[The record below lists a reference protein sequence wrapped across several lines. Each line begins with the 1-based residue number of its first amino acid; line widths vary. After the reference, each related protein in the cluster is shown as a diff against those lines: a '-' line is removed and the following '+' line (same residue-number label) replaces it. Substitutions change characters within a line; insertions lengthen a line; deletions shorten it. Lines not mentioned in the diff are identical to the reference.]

1 VPIWPRADTLGAAQG
16 QLDDWLKLVLCYCP
30 DNGDIDTFLKITPHV
45 NPEAIEAAQEQ
56 LRELQAQQSSS
67 VRDVREKLVAIFTAH
82 NPPKLAVVDQL
93 LKEWAGHELELLGN
107 VESKYLGGGGGAPG
121 ASPGS
126 IPEGIPGGGSLQ
138 GGGHDFEDDDGDEL
152 ELGSALVVADYLQPS
167 FDGAVAV
174 RQGEVVTLL
183 DISESDWWFVRTTD
197 GREGAVPA
205 SFLMRDE
212 VGNAAA
218 GGGGGG
224 HVAAGGGGEDV
235 DDPRVQEL
243 MAMGFGRTNS
253 KTALVVGGSVQAAA
267 GILLEQPGQQPPQPP
282 QPEPAPAAA
291 AAAEEWTLLV
301 ERSELVPVAQ
311 KIRARVSSL
320 AALEEIV
327 RGQGSLSV
335 PVVLWLVQAGAA
347 AFKVSRLSQL
357 PKLAKVQARKAPAQ
371 LSVVVHNGGGSSE
384 PGVLM
389 HSFAAGVDSVAELLN
404 AVETELRLLGLDPN
418 LRLTVWPSGAA
429 LRSLEQLAPDAHGK
443 VHLGLEYAQLG
454 GGSAAPSPPS
464 GGGQHGGAGAADVA
478 ALAAR
483 LSIALAALPA
493 TLSDPDM
500 VRTVTSVRDVLV
512 V

>member
-1 VPIWPRADTLGAAQG
+1 
-16 QLDDWLKLVLCYCP
+16 
-30 DNGDIDTFLKITPHV
+30 
-45 NPEAIEAAQEQ
+45 
-56 LRELQAQQSSS
+56 
-67 VRDVREKLVAIFTAH
+67 
-82 NPPKLAVVDQL
+82 
-93 LKEWAGHELELLGN
+93 
-107 VESKYLGGGGGAPG
+107 
-121 ASPGS
+121 
-126 IPEGIPGGGSLQ
+126 
-138 GGGHDFEDDDGDEL
+138 
-152 ELGSALVVADYLQPS
+152 
-167 FDGAVAV
+167 
-174 RQGEVVTLL
+174 
-183 DISESDWWFVRTTD
+183 
-197 GREGAVPA
+197 
-205 SFLMRDE
+205 
-212 VGNAAA
+212 
-218 GGGGGG
+218 
-224 HVAAGGGGEDV
+224 
-235 DDPRVQEL
+235 
-243 MAMGFGRTNS
+243 
-253 KTALVVGGSVQAAA
+253 
-267 GILLEQPGQQPPQPP
+267 
-282 QPEPAPAAA
+282 
-291 AAAEEWTLLV
+291 
-301 ERSELVPVAQ
+301 VPVAQ

-327 RGQGSLSV
+327 RGQCSLSV